1 MSSCNWS
8 EQVLRSKPVRQRG
21 QDIRTLPTYTIP
33 EAAAF
38 LAIPRRTLASWYE
51 GDDPILKASGRYS
64 PPTLRQIAR
73 VLRQEPGA
81 IQLLSYRDIEEAYR
95 VFLLRERFGFSFQSL
110 RRSMRNA
117 RRMFRSA
124 HPLQRADAIK
134 ECLNDLVYDKPA
146 RGERPRTV
154 TSLLKKPGQHLVE
167 EVADMFAE
175 RIEQGR
181 FIFPWRYAAEDRV
194 SRPVSM
200 NPNIMSG
207 RLVVIGTRIPVTTLL
222 GQKRSGRDV
231 PEIASDYGLEPH
243 AVEQAL
249 KHIGIHQKAA

>member
-1 MSSCNWS
+1 MSSRWLNR
-8 EQVLRSKPVRQRG
+8 VLRNKPVRQRG
-21 QDIRTLPTYTIP
+21 QDVRSLPTYTIP
-33 EAAAF
+33 EAGVF

-51 GDDPILKASGRYS
+51 GDEPILKASGHFG
-64 PPTLRQIAR
+64 P
-73 VLRQEPGA
+73 VH
-81 IQLLSYRDIEEAYR
+81 LLSYRDTEEAYR

-117 RRMFRSA
+117 RRMFRST
-124 HPLQRADAIK
+124 HPLQRADAIR
-134 ECLNDLVYDKPA
+134 ECLNDLVYYKPA
-146 RGERPRTV
+146 RGERPRTI

-181 FIFPWRYAAEDRV
+181 FIFPWRFAADDHM

-207 RLVVIGTRIPVTTLL
+207 RLVVSGTRIPVTTLL
-222 GQKRSGRDV
+222 GQKRSGKDV
-231 PEIASDYGLEPH
+231 QEIASDYGLEPH
-243 AVEQAL
+243 LVEQAIT
-249 KHIGIHQKAA
+249 HIGIRQKAA